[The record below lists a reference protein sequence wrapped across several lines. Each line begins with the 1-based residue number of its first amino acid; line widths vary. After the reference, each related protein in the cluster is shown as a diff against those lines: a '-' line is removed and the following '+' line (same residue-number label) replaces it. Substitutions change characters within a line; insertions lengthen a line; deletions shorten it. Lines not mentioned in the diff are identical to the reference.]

1 MAQKD
6 SDWFIESKWERVG
19 SMVCEAVGLRSLST
33 SPTGAPGAPYFLKV
47 YELSGPEVHG
57 HALTCAEVVLRLAQ
71 AAGAVWR
78 NLASDLLVA
87 DGEVQDHAD
96 HD

>member
-47 YELSGPEVHG
+47 YGLNGPEVRG
-57 HALTCAEVVLRLAQ
+57 HALTCPTGYTATTNSKSHP
-71 AAGAVWR
+71 GPF
-78 NLASDLLVA
+78 
-87 DGEVQDHAD
+87 
-96 HD
+96 